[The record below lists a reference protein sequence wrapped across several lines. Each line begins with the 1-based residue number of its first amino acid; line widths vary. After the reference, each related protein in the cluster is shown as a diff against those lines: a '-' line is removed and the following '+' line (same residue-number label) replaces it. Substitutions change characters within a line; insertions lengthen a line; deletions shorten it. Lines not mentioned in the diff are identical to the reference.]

1 MRPKKKTYELIKD
14 LKYKKVEE
22 VLRDVPDYDSQ
33 YGYGLELLN
42 KQLDKRP
49 DLNYSIIARQLG
61 ITKSSVRMIFLGER
75 HANRDNLIGILYTL
89 GTELE
94 EINIILKRMGHAE
107 LSPNNGKRDTV
118 IISGILNQKSFDD
131 IDDKLRK
138 LKMKGLWKE
147 ESEK

>member
-1 MRPKKKTYELIKD
+1 MRPKKKTYELIND

-22 VLRDVPDYDSQ
+22 VFSDIPNYDTE

-49 DLNYSIIARQLG
+49 DLNYSKIASRLG
-61 ITKSSVRMIFLGER
+61 LTKSSIRMIFLGER
-75 HANRDNLIGILYTL
+75 HGNRDNLIGILYIL
-89 GTELE
+89 GTELP

-118 IISGILNQKSFDD
+118 IISGILNQNDFDD

-138 LKMKGLWKE
+138 LGMKGLWKE
-147 ESEK
+147 EK